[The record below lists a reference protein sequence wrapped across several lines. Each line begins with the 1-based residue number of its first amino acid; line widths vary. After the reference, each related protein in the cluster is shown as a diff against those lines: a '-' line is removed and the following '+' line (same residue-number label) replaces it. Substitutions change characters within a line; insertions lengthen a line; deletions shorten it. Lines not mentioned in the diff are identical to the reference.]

1 MDPIQT
7 MVRRTSSYSR
17 LRPYVSDCC
26 WGGKGHSQMASTH
39 GKLKER
45 QTHVTWYRTMV
56 GVGVQLLFASWNFIN
71 RTCLALMWTSW
82 LLNQK
87 STIVSLSKHYSLGV
101 NILPLWTI
109 AGAVRTVGLN
119 PQRIGSN
126 VFTY

>member
-1 MDPIQT
+1 
-7 MVRRTSSYSR
+7 
-17 LRPYVSDCC
+17 
-26 WGGKGHSQMASTH
+26 MASTH

-82 LLNQK
+82 LLNQR
-87 STIVSLSKHYSLGV
+87 SNIVSLSKHYSLGV

-109 AGAVRTVGLN
+109 AAAVRLK
-119 PQRIGSN
+119 PQRTGSN